1 MRHLLLFIVLLALLP
16 AIVFSQATIQVAPG
30 TNAISAAVA
39 NASSGDILEL
49 GEGVFIEQ
57 NTVVID
63 KALIIRAKAGLS
75 TKPVWQVEWV
85 VGADSTQLMMKVL
98 DHFWLD
104 GIKLDG
110 KTVAGD
116 TIQSGLLVD
125 KDTKV
130 GQNITLTNCEFVNY
144 LDLAIYA
151 EDSQANNVVIKFC
164 TFAHIPGERGGV
176 GTINWFFDDATTD
189 GSNFSIVNS
198 TIYDTY
204 GRSIYIKANSEMDLL
219 VDHVT
224 IAVDTTGNWGEK
236 TIEYRG
242 VKAIIRN
249 SIITCYPDSANS
261 HGIRLGSAES
271 IVEYIYAGPFVT
283 SRGFWKDKGDFVHPE
298 ENILNYDETILTF
311 TDPDNGDF
319 SYPDWQDAYIYGKDE
334 GGNDTPLGDL
344 RAFDLVDTTPDFTPI
359 YSQTTIPVA
368 AGTNAISAAVAGA
381 SSGDILELGAGT
393 FIEQDTVV
401 INRAITIMAAAG
413 LEDNLPVWQ
422 IEWFGTDTI
431 QNMIQLKSSLILDG
445 IKLSGIT
452 VGGDTIQS
460 ALIADATAT
469 PHLILII
476 QYCEFVNFQ
485 DMAIYGED
493 ALAKK
498 VLIQTTTFAHI
509 PGARG
514 GVGTVNWFYNDTTGS
529 STFTMTNCLIYD
541 TYGRS
546 IYVKTPGVLDFLV
559 DHVTIAVDTTG
570 NWGEKVIEYRGVKA
584 MIRNSII
591 TCYPDSANSHGIRLG
606 SVESIVEYIYAGPF
620 ISSRGFWKDKGDFV
634 HSDDNI
640 LYFDETILTFTDPD
654 NGDFSYPDWQDAYT
668 YGMDKDGNA
677 IPLGDLRPWGLVNA
691 IDDEGIVHVPTKMQ
705 LHQNY
710 PNPFNP
716 QTTIGFNLPVAGQ
729 VSLTVYNTI
738 GQKIVTL
745 VDQQMKAGQH
755 SVTWNA
761 SSVSSGIYFYK
772 IQMDNRV
779 QVRKMVLLK

>member
-1 MRHLLLFIVLLALLP
+1 MRHLLLFAVLLALLP
-16 AIVFSQATIQVAPG
+16 AFVFSQTTIPVAPG
-30 TNAISAAVA
+30 TNTISAAVA

-63 KALIIRAKAGLS
+63 KALIIRAKAGLT

-116 TIQSGLLVD
+116 TIQSGLLAD

-144 LDLAIYA
+144 LDMAIYG
-151 EDSQANNVVIKFC
+151 EDSQANNVVIEFC
-164 TFAHIPGERGGV
+164 TFAHIPGARGGV
-176 GTINWFFDDATTD
+176 GTVNWFFTETTVPI
-189 GSNFSIVNS
+189 SFNMTNC

-204 GRSIYIKANSEMDLL
+204 GRSIYVKADSELNFL
-219 VDHVT
+219 VEHVT

-236 TIEYRG
+236 CIEVRTENAM
-242 VKAIIRN
+242 VRN
-249 SIITCYPDSANS
+249 CIVTCYPDSANS
-261 HGIRLGSAES
+261 HGIRMAHPSSTA
-271 IVEYIYAGPFVT
+271 EYIYAGPFIS
-283 SRGFWKDKGDFVHPE
+283 SRGFWKPKSDFTWDE
-298 ENILNYDETILTF
+298 EKILDFDETILTF
-311 TDPDNGDF
+311 TDPANGDF
-319 SYPDWQDAYIYGKDE
+319 SYPDYEDAYFFGKDAE
-334 GGNDTPLGDL
+334 GADIPLGDL

-393 FIEQDTVV
+393 FIEQDTVF
-401 INRAITIMAAAG
+401 INRAITIKAAD
-413 LEDNLPVWQ
+413 ENTMPVWQ
-422 IEWFGTDTI
+422 VEWVGTDSI
-431 QNMIQLKSSLILDG
+431 QNMIQLKSSLMLDG
-445 IKLSGIT
+445 VKLDGIT

-460 ALIADATAT
+460 ALIADETATT
-469 PHLILII
+469 PHLNLLI
-476 QYCEFVNFQ
+476 QYCEFVNFK

-493 ALAKK
+493 ALANK

-514 GVGTVNWFYNDTTGS
+514 GVGTVNWFYNDMTGT
-529 STFTMTNCLIYD
+529 STFTMTNCTIYD

-546 IYVKTPGVLDFLV
+546 IYVKADSELNFLV
-559 DHVTIAVDTTG
+559 EHVTIAVDTTG
-570 NWGEKVIEYRGVKA
+570 NWGEKCIEVRTENA
-584 MIRNSII
+584 MVRNCIV
-591 TCYPDSANSHGIRLG
+591 TCYPDSANSHGIRMAHP
-606 SVESIVEYIYAGPF
+606 SSTAEYIYAGPF
-620 ISSRGFWKDKGDFV
+620 ISSRGFWKPKSDFTW
-634 HSDDNI
+634 DEEKI
-640 LYFDETILTFTDPD
+640 LDFDETILTFTDPA
-654 NGDFSYPDWQDAYT
+654 NGDFSYPDYEDAYFF
-668 YGMDKDGNA
+668 GKDAEGA
-677 IPLGDLRPWGLVNA
+677 DIPLGDLRAFGLVDA
-691 IDDEGIVHVPTKMQ
+691 IDDEDIVNVPTKMQ

-729 VSLTVYNTI
+729 VSLTVYNI
-738 GQKIVTL
+738 LGQEIVTL
-745 VDQQMKAGQH
+745 VDQEMKAGEH
-755 SVTWNA
+755 SVNWNA

-772 IQMDNRV
+772 IQMDNKV

>member
-319 SYPDWQDAYIYGKDE
+319 SYPDWQDAY
-334 GGNDTPLGDL
+334 
-344 RAFDLVDTTPDFTPI
+344 
-359 YSQTTIPVA
+359 
-368 AGTNAISAAVAGA
+368 
-381 SSGDILELGAGT
+381 
-393 FIEQDTVV
+393 
-401 INRAITIMAAAG
+401 
-413 LEDNLPVWQ
+413 
-422 IEWFGTDTI
+422 
-431 QNMIQLKSSLILDG
+431 
-445 IKLSGIT
+445 
-452 VGGDTIQS
+452 
-460 ALIADATAT
+460 
-469 PHLILII
+469 
-476 QYCEFVNFQ
+476 
-485 DMAIYGED
+485 
-493 ALAKK
+493 
-498 VLIQTTTFAHI
+498 
-509 PGARG
+509 
-514 GVGTVNWFYNDTTGS
+514 
-529 STFTMTNCLIYD
+529 
-541 TYGRS
+541 
-546 IYVKTPGVLDFLV
+546 
-559 DHVTIAVDTTG
+559 
-570 NWGEKVIEYRGVKA
+570 
-584 MIRNSII
+584 
-591 TCYPDSANSHGIRLG
+591 
-606 SVESIVEYIYAGPF
+606 
-620 ISSRGFWKDKGDFV
+620 
-634 HSDDNI
+634 
-640 LYFDETILTFTDPD
+640 
-654 NGDFSYPDWQDAYT
+654 T